1 MSSELTIAP
10 ERTLRFHV
18 SILYIRGPTL
28 VWNFKALSELPTVG
42 LILIKCSRHIAP
54 YNRLYIYDKT
64 RKFYG
69 YCSILDNLGRVI

>member
-28 VWNFKALSELPTVG
+28 VWNFKALSELPPVSV
-42 LILIKCSRHIAP
+42 ILIKCSRHIAL
-54 YNRLYIYDKT
+54 YNRLYIYMTK
-64 RKFYG
+64 RESSMAIVLF
-69 YCSILDNLGRVI
+69 